1 MTDLMATAANKLQTG
16 GLSYGRFAHWQ
27 MSLHLNKALLVAAE
41 ADQSL
46 GLVGAELGRLVSKP
60 SVQMSLMACLLH
72 PATVLASRCC
82 QSLCSAIR
90 QSPCLPVQGQQA
102 ELLSASKHQP
112 ARPQTLIDV
121 CRQHLSILAG
131 LMPYQRA
138 KQVPLNQKLSAARVS
153 TDKESFMEVT
163 IAVHYHKHGFLLK
176 VTCYT

>member
-102 ELLSASKHQP
+102 PACPTPDSYRRVQAAPFHFSRAHAIPKGKTGSFESK
-112 ARPQTLIDV
+112 AF
-121 CRQHLSILAG
+121 C
-131 LMPYQRA
+131 
-138 KQVPLNQKLSAARVS
+138 S
-153 TDKESFMEVT
+153 T
-163 IAVHYHKHGFLLK
+163 
-176 VTCYT
+176 C